1 MYTVQYVKNPVYANQ
16 EKTVINCLVKFTEFD
31 NDHSYT
37 AASYDTVEHGKQIFN
52 DLISGKYGVIGD
64 YVAPLPSPTPLS
76 PTLEQLQA
84 QLATLTAQI
93 TALANTG
100 Q

>member
-52 DLISGKYGVIGD
+52 DLISGKYGPIGD
-64 YVAPLPSPTPLS
+64 YVAPPPSVPPT